1 MKEKPGRWSLMA
13 SIKGRKNK
21 VGHVGKRMIEKL
33 AFNLATCV
41 GLRGRSVK
49 DKKCYRVDGV
59 PYA

>member
-1 MKEKPGRWSLMA
+1 
-13 SIKGRKNK
+13 
-21 VGHVGKRMIEKL
+21 MIEKL